1 MNPRIVERIEGS
13 TEEKDV
19 ILLEQD
25 FVANPEYRVEEIL
38 NLVGWKVKGF
48 LRLECGETQE

>member
-13 TEEKDV
+13 TEEKDE

-38 NLVGWKVKGF
+38 NLVGWKVKDF

>member
-13 TEEKDV
+13 TEEKDL

-25 FVANPEYRVEEIL
+25 FVANPEYRVGEVL
-38 NLVGWKVKGF
+38 NLAGWKVKGF